1 MESERCGTQE
11 HVPEKGR
18 VRLDY
23 RQVNISGQILEIS
36 QSRSIEGKWVK
47 NGAGEKVRGWL
58 NGIDIS
64 RVSRKRYEKKHP
76 ECRKQK
82 DRNSE

>member
-23 RQVNISGQILEIS
+23 RQVNISDQILETS
-36 QSRSIEGKWVK
+36 QSRSIEEKCVK
-47 NGAGEKVRGWL
+47 NHTFR
-58 NGIDIS
+58 
-64 RVSRKRYEKKHP
+64 R
-76 ECRKQK
+76 
-82 DRNSE
+82 

>member
-23 RQVNISGQILEIS
+23 RQVNISDQILEIS
-36 QSRSIEGKWVK
+36 LSRSIE
-47 NGAGEKVRGWL
+47 EKCAE
-58 NGIDIS
+58 NHMI
-64 RVSRKRYEKKHP
+64 
-76 ECRKQK
+76 
-82 DRNSE
+82 

>member
-23 RQVNISGQILEIS
+23 RQINISDQIPKIS
-36 QSRSIEGKWVK
+36 QSRSFEEKCVK
-47 NGAGEKVRGWL
+47 NHTFR
-58 NGIDIS
+58 
-64 RVSRKRYEKKHP
+64 R
-76 ECRKQK
+76 
-82 DRNSE
+82 